1 MTAGY
6 RRTERRKTMSRAAKI
21 WIIAAFALILI
32 GGAVFAASM
41 QRNGWDF
48 GSLGSGKLVT
58 RTADVGE
65 RFDSISIKSDT
76 EDIAF
81 LPSEDGKCR
90 VVFEEREKE
99 PHNAAVIDG
108 VLNIESKDL
117 RSWAERVSFFGG
129 SMKIAVYLPETVYV
143 ALSIDETTGDIAI
156 PADFG
161 FDSIDIKA
169 DTGDVD
175 CRASARTLR
184 VRTSTGDI
192 RAEGIDA
199 NEIELA
205 VSTGR
210 VEVANVSCRGGLS
223 ITVSTGRAFLADVKC
238 GSFSTTGS
246 TGDITLRNVGVDG
259 LLKIER
265 STGDVRFDRCD
276 AAELE
281 IETDTGSVTGTLLTE
296 KVFIVKSDTGRI
308 DVPESVTGGKC
319 RVTTDT
325 GDVKI
330 EIGE

>member
-1 MTAGY
+1 
-6 RRTERRKTMSRAAKI
+6 MSRAAKI

-58 RTADVGE
+58 RTVDVSE

-99 PHNAAVIDG
+99 PLNAAVIDG
-108 VLNIESKDL
+108 VLFIEQKDE
-117 RSWAERVSFFGG
+117 RSWLDRIGFFGG
-129 SMKIAVYLPETVYV
+129 NTSITVCLPEDSYS
-143 ALSIDETTGDIAI
+143 ALKIEADTGDINV
-156 PADFG
+156 PNDFLFG
-161 FDSIDIKA
+161 YVNIETH
-169 DTGDVD
+169 TGDVD
-175 CRASARTLR
+175 CRASAETLSIK
-184 VRTSTGDI
+184 TSTGDI
-192 RAEGIDA
+192 RVEGMSASGKAE
-199 NEIELA
+199 LS

-210 VEVANVSCRGGLS
+210 VEVTSALFYGGLE
-223 ITVSTGRAFLADVKC
+223 ITVSTGKALLTDVGC

-296 KVFIVKSDTGRI
+296 KVFIVRSDTGRI
-308 DVPESVTGGKC
+308 DVPETTTGGKC

-330 EIGE
+330 EIG